1 MSLIAIGSALSLL
14 AAAGSAP
21 IVSEVDMF
29 ERVAIDSD
37 LEFYTI
43 GVFDDTRCPD
53 RELCNQEEKLVVA
66 AVVIDGRRRTGVTLQ
81 MGIPLRIAGGTL
93 TLVSTSAKPRLYGA
107 IPLREY
113 GLTYV
118 FERDRES

>member
-1 MSLIAIGSALSLL
+1 MSLIALGSSLSLL
-14 AAAGSAP
+14 AAAAP
-21 IVSEVDMF
+21 PPIISDVAMF

-43 GVFDDTRCPD
+43 GVLDDTRCSD
-53 RELCNQEEKLVVA
+53 RELCVRDEKLVVA
-66 AVVIDGRRRTGVTLQ
+66 AVVIDGRRRTGVTLEL
-81 MGIPLRIAGGTL
+81 GVPLRIAGGTL
-93 TLVSTSAKPRLYGA
+93 TLVSTTAVPRLYGA

-118 FERDRES
+118 FERDRKS